1 MNTSSRFSTPSR
13 FLYRFGRGV
22 ASCISGLAAMILL
35 LQSASAQSFPAENFM
50 NNGPR
55 SNRVNLVYLSD
66 GYNSSELSNFSVH
79 ARNMNTALFATSP
92 FKEYRTFFNASLV
105 HVPSAQSGVLHPKTA
120 PDCPATMPVASPTT
134 YFETTFDYGNI
145 HRLVVPRRTD
155 KINTVLAA
163 SVPDYDQAF
172 VIANTTEYGGSG
184 GTYPAAT
191 GGNTS
196 SFEVMI
202 HELGHSFAYLA
213 DEYWAGPQYAIE
225 KPNMTANA
233 NTTTNK
239 WSYWLGRGNIGI
251 FPYSGS
257 NAWFR
262 PTQGGQCKMEAL
274 GRPFCSVCAEAIVL
288 KIHTLVDVIQAVSPT
303 NFNALTAPASGTI
316 VFTLTLLKPETNT
329 LTVRW
334 LLNGVQWG
342 TANAESIALPVQNLV
357 TGANTLTAEVVDAT
371 AMIRPANQPKRS
383 VTWRITRAAATS
395 VATNDG
401 TPGLSIFPNPV
412 EASFA
417 VQYEALCAS
426 ANGVVEIVD
435 MSGKQLFTK
444 ALGAQRVGQNRVA
457 LDVAEAYLPEGT
469 YLVSITTDCAR
480 QTGKMLVSRK
490 R

>member
-1 MNTSSRFSTPSR
+1 MGILVCFVGS
-13 FLYRFGRGV
+13 V
-22 ASCISGLAAMILL
+22 SCA
-35 LQSASAQSFPAENFM
+35 QYASAQSFPVENFM

-66 GYNSSELSNFSVH
+66 GYTSSELSTFSVH
-79 ARNMNTALFATSP
+79 ARNMNAALFATSP

-105 HVPSAQSGVLHPKTA
+105 HVPSVQSGVLHPKTA
-120 PDCPATMPVASPTT
+120 PDCPASMPVASPTT

-172 VIANTTEYGGSG
+172 VVANSTEYGGSG

-191 GGNTS
+191 GGNS
-196 SFEVMI
+196 SAFEVMI

-225 KPNMTANA
+225 KPNMTANS
-233 NTTTNK
+233 NSTTNK

-262 PTQGGQCKMEAL
+262 PTQGSQCKMEAL

-316 VFTLTLLKPETNT
+316 VFTLTLLKPDPNT

-334 LLNGVQWG
+334 LLNGTPWG
-342 TANAESIALPVQNLV
+342 SANAESVTIPVQNLV
-357 TGANTLTAEVVDAT
+357 VGVNSLTAEVVDAT
-371 AMIRPANQPKRS
+371 AMVRPANQPKRTL
-383 VTWRITRAAATS
+383 TWTINRTAPTS
-395 VATNDG
+395 VVADVSAG
-401 TPGLSIFPNPV
+401 GLSIFPNPA
-412 EASFA
+412 ETNFA
-417 VQYEALCAS
+417 LQYEASCAS
-426 ANGVVEIVD
+426 VNGVVEIVD

-444 ALGAQRVGQNRVA
+444 IFGAQRVGQNLVA
-457 LDVAEAYLPEGT
+457 LDVAEAHLPEGT

-480 QTGKMLVSRK
+480 HTGKMIVRQK

>member
-1 MNTSSRFSTPSR
+1 MNTSSRFSTPSHFSR
-13 FLYRFGRGV
+13 LL
-22 ASCISGLAAMILL
+22 AHCIAGCIVGLSAMILL
-35 LQSASAQSFPAENFM
+35 LQSASAQSFPAETIM

-55 SNRVNLVYLSD
+55 SNRVNLVYLPD
-66 GYNSSELSNFSVH
+66 GYTSSELSTFSVH

-92 FKEYRTFFNASLV
+92 FKEYRAFFNASLV

-120 PDCPATMPVASPTT
+120 PDCPTAMPVSSPNT
-134 YFETTFDYGNI
+134 YFETTFDYVNI
-145 HRLVVPRRTD
+145 HRLVVPKRTD

-163 SVPDYDQAF
+163 SVPDFDQAF
-172 VIANTTEYGGSG
+172 VVANSTEYGGSG

-225 KPNMTANA
+225 KPNMTANSNA
-233 NTTTNK
+233 TTNK
-239 WSYWLGRGNIGI
+239 WNYWVGRGNIGI
-251 FPYSGS
+251 FTYSGS

-262 PTQGGQCKMEAL
+262 PTQNSQCKMEAL
-274 GRPFCSVCAEAIVL
+274 GRPFCSVCAEALVL

-303 NFNALTAPASGTI
+303 NFNTLTAPASGTI
-316 VFTLTLLKPETNT
+316 AFSLTLLKPDPNT

-334 LLNGVQWG
+334 LLNGAQWG
-342 TANAESIALPVQNLV
+342 SANAESATIPVQNLV
-357 TGANTLTAEVVDAT
+357 IGANSLTAEVVDAT
-371 AMIRPANQPKRS
+371 AMIRPANQPKRT
-383 VTWRITRAAATS
+383 VTWTINRTVS
-395 VATNDG
+395 GVATDISTG
-401 TPGLSIFPNPV
+401 GLSIFPNPA
-412 EASFA
+412 EANFV
-417 VQYEALCAS
+417 VQYEASCVSAS
-426 ANGVVEIVD
+426 ATLDIAD
-435 MSGKQLFTK
+435 MTGKLLLSK
-444 ALGAQRVGQNRVA
+444 NLGAQAQGQHRVA
-457 LDVAEAYLPEGT
+457 LDAIEAQLPEGA